1 MTTNRLR
8 YEGIAKPFWAN
19 GKPLGEPLNHW
30 VSDWFMTGSLWLV
43 TGSSTKN
50 QGLGWSPAAQLDGTE
65 ILILWL
71 LLGIHDL
78 WWKACHPPRFVEFST
93 CPEWCSHC
101 CLRGPNKKHKEW
113 PNFGGSL
120 WRRKGQRIPRIPG
133 HLGYQ
138 LDDEPNHDEKIEK

>member
-101 CLRGPNKKHKEW
+101 CLRETINTRHGRISAVRFGVERAKGFHEFKDAWGISWMMNQIMSKK
-113 PNFGGSL
+113 
-120 WRRKGQRIPRIPG
+120 
-133 HLGYQ
+133 
-138 LDDEPNHDEKIEK
+138 